1 MRVHINKLSAEGD
14 TLVTTVE
21 GDQIR
26 PTLQELFALPQHFV
40 AIENDVVHSIEEAM
54 NRLEG
59 MEEAQVLIGK
69 QVAGG

>member
-1 MRVHINKLSAEGD
+1 MKVHINKLSPEGD

-21 GDQIR
+21 GEQVR
-26 PTLQELFALPQHFV
+26 PAIQELFNLPKHFV

-54 NRLEG
+54 DRLAG
-59 MEEAQVLIGK
+59 MEEAQILIGK